1 MAHRVQIIP
10 GILEGSKKEMVTRA
24 EKFSFAPRIHLD
36 VMDGDFVDAINW
48 PYSNS
53 DEWAVF
59 EEMAQNK
66 ERLVQAQF
74 EVHLMVSQP
83 TRAGELFIELGAT
96 CVIAHIEAFRSE
108 EGAIAAFETWR
119 RAGAREVGISIL
131 LSTPIPRMEALL
143 KNSGVDFIQVMGI
156 ENVGNQGQKFDE
168 RTLPRL
174 QEIRERNPSLSLQI
188 DGGAHSNNILS
199 LVNAGAT
206 RIVVGSELTQSEN
219 PEEAY
224 RTLLSLTGSEV

>member
-1 MAHRVQIIP
+1 MAQRVQIIP
-10 GILEGSKKEMVTRA
+10 GILEGSKKEMLTRA

-66 ERLVQAQF
+66 QRLVQAQF

-83 TRAGELFIELGAT
+83 IRAGELFVELGAT

-108 EGAIAAFETWR
+108 EGAIAALETWR
-119 RAGAREVGISIL
+119 RAGAHEVGISIL
-131 LSTPIPRMEALL
+131 LSTPIPRLEGLL
-143 KNSGVDFIQVMGI
+143 KNSGVDFVQVMGI
-156 ENVGNQGQKFDE
+156 EGVGKQGQSFDE
-168 RTLPRL
+168 RALSRL

-188 DGGAHSNNILS
+188 DGGVRKENVAM
-199 LVNAGAT
+199 LVGAGAT
-206 RIVVGSELTQSEN
+206 RLVVGSALTRSEN
-219 PEEAY
+219 QEEAY
-224 RTLLSLTGSEV
+224 RDLVLCTGGGV